1 MGKKPAPGYVFGS
14 RVLRLSFGALSSKV
28 DACSRKSIKLLL
40 WSLLLFFFFFLFLPQ
55 YHTTA
60 PPCAHTPFKL
70 PSRHGA
76 IHQPSGLF
84 HSADDYDFL
93 NRVVQWQLVVLPL
106 LSLSLSLLTLLSC
119 CSVTIRSQEVEHNCH
134 CRLNFTVAACADMC
148 IQACNALLAED
159 FEPLVL
165 HTRCTAELI
174 ATHIRYVSTCV

>member
-1 MGKKPAPGYVFGS
+1 MPTEDYREKMGKKPAPGYVFGS

-40 WSLLLFFFFFLFLPQ
+40 WSLLLFFSFFLFYPSTN
-55 YHTTA
+55 HTTA

-76 IHQPSGLF
+76 IHQPSGLI

-119 CSVTIRSQEVEHNCH
+119 CSVTIRSQEVEHTIV
-134 CRLNFTVAACADMC
+134 TVG
-148 IQACNALLAED
+148 
-159 FEPLVL
+159 
-165 HTRCTAELI
+165 
-174 ATHIRYVSTCV
+174 